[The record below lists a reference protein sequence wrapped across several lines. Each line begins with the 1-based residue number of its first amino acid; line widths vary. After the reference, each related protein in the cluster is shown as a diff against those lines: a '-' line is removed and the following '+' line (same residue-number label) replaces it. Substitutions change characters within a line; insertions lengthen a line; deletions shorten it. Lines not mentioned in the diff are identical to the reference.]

1 MSKNIQVFDL
11 SNTDGIS
18 LTSTGFKRDG
28 KSTKYVCKII
38 DASIVFI
45 GDNAKYEKEMKK
57 LFNTL
62 SIVLPEDQSE
72 ELKRILD
79 EMSKM
84 KVPYKEYE
92 GEIQFKVKLN
102 QNTKIMNND
111 KKNIKIDLRNVPC
124 TDLRDYKN
132 VTIDIV
138 VTEGSKEFVKED
150 ENGIAPSSRTQLSRP
165 PKSRSRI

>member
-28 KSTKYVCKII
+28 KSTKSVCKII
-38 DASIVFI
+38 DASIVSTR
-45 GDNAKYEKEMKK
+45 DNAKYEKEKKK

-62 SIVLPEDQSE
+62 TIILPEDQSE

-79 EMSKM
+79 ETGKT
-84 KVPYKEYE
+84 KLPYKEYE
-92 GEIQFKVKLN
+92 GKIQFKVKLN
-102 QNTKIMNND
+102 PSTKMVNND
-111 KKNIKIDLRNVPC
+111 KKPIKIDLRNVPC

-150 ENGIAPSSRTQLSRP
+150 ENGIAPSSRTQLSRL